1 MGKILVVE
9 DKKSMAEM
17 LQEALELE
25 GHEVIIAGD
34 GADGIKKLKGDK
46 VDVVLTDLKLP
57 KKNGMEVLKSSK
69 KNNPL
74 TPVIVMT
81 AFGSVDTAV
90 SAMKMGA
97 YDFITKPLDI
107 DHLNLLIDRSLK
119 NQKLVA
125 ENLLLKDVL
134 SDKVSTPYIVGKSN
148 NMMDLAGSIQKVAST
163 KTTVLLLGESGTGK
177 ELFARAIHDLSLMK
191 DNPFVAI
198 NCAAIPGELLESEL
212 FGYEKGAF
220 TGAGER
226 KIGKLELAHNGTVF
240 LDEIGEMDM
249 ALQSKML
256 RVLQE
261 GEIDRVGG
269 SNPVKI
275 DIRIISASNRDLEAA
290 VSENSFREDLYY
302 RLSVFPIKI
311 PPLRER
317 RDDIPILVD
326 HFISKYSAEMNLGNK
341 EMSVDALDVLK
352 SYYWKGNVRELENVI
367 ERALILSEGD
377 SINQGDLRLSTVTSH
392 GSLDDIP
399 LDGSLEQTAKEALKI
414 AESRRI
420 KKALEDTHGNKSRA
434 AELLKVS
441 YKTLLTKIKDYG
453 I

>member
-1 MGKILVVE
+1 
-9 DKKSMAEM
+9 
-17 LQEALELE
+17 
-25 GHEVIIAGD
+25 
-34 GADGIKKLKGDK
+34 
-46 VDVVLTDLKLP
+46 
-57 KKNGMEVLKSSK
+57 
-69 KNNPL
+69 
-74 TPVIVMT
+74 
-81 AFGSVDTAV
+81 
-90 SAMKMGA
+90 
-97 YDFITKPLDI
+97 
-107 DHLNLLIDRSLK
+107 
-119 NQKLVA
+119 
-125 ENLLLKDVL
+125 
-134 SDKVSTPYIVGKSN
+134 
-148 NMMDLAGSIQKVAST
+148 
-163 KTTVLLLGESGTGK
+163 LLLGESGTGK
-177 ELFARAIHDLSLMK
+177 ELFARAIHDLSLK
-191 DNPFVAI
+191 KENQFVAI

-275 DIRIISASNRDLEAA
+275 DIRVIAASNRDLEAA
-290 VSENSFREDLYY
+290 VAENSFREDLYY
-302 RLSVFPIKI
+302 RLSVFPIQI

-317 RDDIPILVD
+317 RDDVPILVD

-377 SINQGDLRLSTVTSH
+377 SINQEDLRLSTVTSYR
-392 GSLDDIP
+392 SLDDIP

-453 I
+453 IKN

>member
-1 MGKILVVE
+1 
-9 DKKSMAEM
+9 
-17 LQEALELE
+17 
-25 GHEVIIAGD
+25 
-34 GADGIKKLKGDK
+34 
-46 VDVVLTDLKLP
+46 
-57 KKNGMEVLKSSK
+57 
-69 KNNPL
+69 
-74 TPVIVMT
+74 
-81 AFGSVDTAV
+81 
-90 SAMKMGA
+90 
-97 YDFITKPLDI
+97 
-107 DHLNLLIDRSLK
+107 
-119 NQKLVA
+119 
-125 ENLLLKDVL
+125 
-134 SDKVSTPYIVGKSN
+134 
-148 NMMDLAGSIQKVAST
+148 
-163 KTTVLLLGESGTGK
+163 
-177 ELFARAIHDLSLMK
+177 
-191 DNPFVAI
+191 
-198 NCAAIPGELLESEL
+198 
-212 FGYEKGAF
+212 
-220 TGAGER
+220 
-226 KIGKLELAHNGTVF
+226 
-240 LDEIGEMDM
+240 MDM
-249 ALQSKML
+249 ALQSKIL

-275 DIRIISASNRDLEAA
+275 DIRVIAASNRDLEAA
-290 VSENSFREDLYY
+290 VAENSFREDLFY

-341 EMSVDALDVLK
+341 EMSVNALDVLK

-377 SINQGDLRLSTVTSH
+377 AINQEDLRLSTVTSH

-441 YKTLLTKIKDYG
+441 YKTLLTKIKDYE